1 MKIIQINCVYNKGST
16 GKIVYDIHK
25 QLLKENYDSIVCYG
39 RGNKSKE
46 INVYKICSEIYAKFN
61 KLVSMINGVPYGGCY
76 FSTNKLIAFIKKE
89 NPNIV
94 HLHCINGNFVNIY
107 RLINFLK
114 AKKIKTIL
122 TLHAE
127 FMYTGGCTHSINC
140 IKWKEEKGCYK
151 CPIYKSETKSLFF
164 DRSHSM
170 WKRMYNAFKGFQ
182 DNLTVVSV
190 STWLQKRAESSIILK
205 NFNHLTILNGLDCE
219 TFKPKEYNDLKIKHS
234 LTNEKIIFH
243 VTPNFNNDINNI
255 KGGYYV
261 IKLAEELKNY
271 NIKIIVAG
279 HHQPSLEVPENII
292 LLGNVS
298 NQNELAKYYSLADVT
313 IISSKKETFSMI
325 VAESL
330 CCGTPIVGFKAGA
343 PEEITLKEYSD
354 FVEFGNLKLL
364 KDAINKWLNAKIDSK
379 EIHKTAKEK
388 YDKSNMISKYLNLYS
403 KNN

>member
-1 MKIIQINCVYNKGST
+1 
-16 GKIVYDIHK
+16 
-25 QLLKENYDSIVCYG
+25 
-39 RGNKSKE
+39 
-46 INVYKICSEIYAKFN
+46 
-61 KLVSMINGVPYGGCY
+61 
-76 FSTNKLIAFIKKE
+76 
-89 NPNIV
+89 
-94 HLHCINGNFVNIY
+94 
-107 RLINFLK
+107 
-114 AKKIKTIL
+114 
-122 TLHAE
+122 
-127 FMYTGGCTHSINC
+127 MYTGGCTHSINC

-190 STWLQKRAESSIILK
+190 SPWLQKRAESSIILK